1 MKQIEVEIT
10 TDFGFAHYGGAMTD
24 ETSSNIEIS
33 DRLADYLRPLL
44 EDGLN
49 MEVVRELQQELEQ
62 SDPALAKELD
72 KLYEDIEDLCRDQI
86 LEYSLEND
94 RDYYDDDNL
103 NKYYQQDIKDSL
115 FAPSKSIEAFYE
127 EHKDDYEDFDE
138 DYDCIKDD
146 YDCAIWNEY
155 MDWIDHLEDN
165 YERAER
171 CFGDF
176 SPMERCLDWDYEIW
190 SISK

>member
-1 MKQIEVEIT
+1 MKQLEVEIT

-33 DRLADYLRPLL
+33 DKLADYLRPLL
-44 EDGLN
+44 EDGIN
-49 MEVVRELQQELEQ
+49 MEVVQELQQELEQ

-72 KLYEDIEDLCRDQI
+72 KLYEDIENLCQDQM
-86 LEYSLEND
+86 LEYCLEND

-103 NKYYQQDIKDSL
+103 DEYYHKDTEEGL
-115 FAPSKSIEAFYE
+115 FVPSKSIEAFYE

-165 YERAER
+165 YERAKR

-176 SPMERCLDWDYEIW
+176 SPMERCLDWDFEIW
-190 SISK
+190 SISE

>member
-33 DRLADYLRPLL
+33 ERLADYLRPLL
-44 EDGLN
+44 EDGIN

-86 LEYSLEND
+86 LEYCLEND
-94 RDYYDDDNL
+94 RNYYDDENL
-103 NKYYQQDIKDSL
+103 NKYYPQDIKEGL

-138 DYDCIKDD
+138 DYNCIKDD
-146 YDCAIWNEY
+146 YDYAIWNEY
-155 MDWIDHLEDN
+155 MDWIGHLEDS

-190 SISK
+190 SISE